1 MRRIAG
7 SSHARRTH
15 SVMVGAQVAL
25 TVLMLTL
32 ASTAGKGFLHLV
44 NTDLGYDP
52 QNSMSLPIP
61 VHENS
66 HIPWQDRAEYFEQL
80 RARIAAM
87 PQVVMAG
94 ISTDATPPWNGIDRR
109 VEIMGSAN
117 SEKPEVRLNFISSE
131 YFPLLRIPLAQGR
144 LWDHAEIMRGAAL
157 AVVNQ
162 TMARQYWPNGDAIG
176 RELRILD
183 FKSEPPFSPAAPGA
197 DGWLQIIGIVADA
210 RDDGLRK
217 PVRPGLYVPY
227 TLQMWMFT
235 QILVRTRVPP
245 LSALHDV
252 RAQIVHVDPDQQV
265 MEVRDLHRW
274 ITMLPEFAQQR
285 LVATLFGL
293 FSLLALAL
301 AVVGLYS
308 VVSYSVATRTSEFG
322 IRMALGAE
330 TTDILSAVLSS
341 MFINVGVGL
350 LAGVLLSVIFGR
362 FATRW
367 VNESSRD
374 PLILGGVTL
383 LLVTA
388 ALVASVVP
396 ARRAASTDPLV
407 ALRYE

>member
-1 MRRIAG
+1 
-7 SSHARRTH
+7 
-15 SVMVGAQVAL
+15 MVGAQVAL

-330 TTDILSAVLSS
+330 TTDILRAVLSS
-341 MFINVGVGL
+341 MFINVGAGL